1 MKNKQKVAR
10 ARLLTP
16 MELKMLD
23 VGQPVVVTCKT
34 PSGGSVEVRIQT
46 AVLESENDKKSKK
59 TGAKTKGSWST
70 HGVYVAV
77 LSDSS
82 DNKDSES
89 TKSGQQKGYCSL
101 PVSQMY
107 RVLRGLPGKLRLTTP
122 EGEKVTITYLNP
134 NAPANRCYETKG
146 LSISFEISG
155 KSGVKSKP
163 IWKELTSKQLSTLR
177 SGKPLDLRFGDR
189 VLTMQSN
196 PGGDMVELPVF
207 KNRSSG
213 SK

>member
-1 MKNKQKVAR
+1 MKNKQRVAR
-10 ARLLTP
+10 ARLLTST
-16 MELKMLD
+16 ELKMLD

-46 AVLESENDKKSKK
+46 AVLESESDKTSKSKGRK
-59 TGAKTKGSWST
+59 AKGSWLT
-70 HGVYVAV
+70 HGVYIAV

-82 DNKDSES
+82 EKKDPASSKKE
-89 TKSGQQKGYCSL
+89 QPKGLCSL

-122 EGEKVTITYLNP
+122 DGEKVTVTYFNP

-146 LSISFEISG
+146 LCISLEVSG
-155 KSGVKSKP
+155 KSGVKTKP
-163 IWKELTSKQLSTLR
+163 ISKELTTKQLNTLR

-196 PGGDMVELPVF
+196 PGGDLVELPVVR
-207 KNRSSG
+207 NRSSG
-213 SK
+213 TK